1 MKEDIGV
8 LMYVMTKLGGMTEQ
22 ERRRGSFS
30 ASILVEG
37 RQVGESGASG
47 VTGMVVKETRTED
60 RSRRRDQR
68 KSNGAFIVGAKLCQK
83 YTYFSI
89 WQVQGESAVQ
99 EHVGLTAVGSAS

>member
-8 LMYVMTKLGGMTEQ
+8 LMYVLTKLGGMIDQ

-37 RQVGESGASG
+37 RQGGESGASG
-47 VTGMVVKETRTED
+47 VAGTVVKETRAED
-60 RSRRRDQR
+60 RSRSQGQR
-68 KSNGAFIVGAKLCQK
+68 KSSGASIAGAKLCQK

-89 WQVQGESAVQ
+89 WQVQGESVVQ
-99 EHVGLTAVGSAS
+99 EHVGLMAVGSAL